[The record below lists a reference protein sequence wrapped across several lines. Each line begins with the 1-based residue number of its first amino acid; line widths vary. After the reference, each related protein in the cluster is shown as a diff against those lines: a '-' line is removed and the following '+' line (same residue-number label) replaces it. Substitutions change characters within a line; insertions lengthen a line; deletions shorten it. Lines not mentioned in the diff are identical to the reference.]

1 MTIDFA
7 VYDNKNDEVIGVWDN
22 YATAENFLLE
32 NVSADDIWEL
42 FPMVECLTPVK

>member
-1 MTIDFA
+1 MTVEWS

-22 YATAENFLLE
+22 LADAQSFLFENAD
-32 NVSADDIWEL
+32 VDDIWEL